1 MATAEEPAPAVGES
15 DGAGARS
22 DRTGAPSLLALVRVV
37 LHKQVLLLV
46 RYPVNTFSQFATIF
60 AFFLAIFY
68 GGQAVAGAALTDSLD
83 GLIVGF
89 FLWTMAIVAYS
100 GLSWNV
106 TREAQWGTLERL
118 FMSPHG
124 FGRVMT
130 VKTAVNVLMSFLWG
144 TLMLAFMMAVSGRV
158 VTLDPVTIL
167 PLLLLT
173 LGSVVGIGFAIAGL
187 ALLYKRVEN
196 LFQLVQFVFIGLIA
210 APVEGVPALR
220 LLPMSHG
227 SYLTGEAMAEGTAI
241 WAMPAWELG
250 LLLVTSTAYL
260 LAGYACFQY
269 AQRRARRQGL
279 LGQY

>member
-1 MATAEEPAPAVGES
+1 MATAEETATAVNDADASVAPTGRA
-15 DGAGARS
+15 
-22 DRTGAPSLLALVRVV
+22 GAPSLLALVRVV
-37 LHKQVLLLV
+37 FHKQLLLLV

-124 FGRVMT
+124 FGRVMA

-144 TLMLAFMMAVSGRV
+144 TLMLAFMMAVTGRV

-210 APVEGVPALR
+210 APVGDVAGLR

-241 WAMPAWELG
+241 WAMPVWELG
-250 LLLVTSTAYL
+250 LLLATSTAYL

-269 AQRRARRQGL
+269 AQRRARRQGS